1 MFKYK
6 VIKLASMA
14 LSWQEMNEVSLMVKE
29 LSRSI
34 LVGSWC

>member
-6 VIKLASMA
+6 VIKLASML
-14 LSWQEMNEVSLMVKE
+14 LSWQEMNEASLMVKE

-34 LVGSWC
+34 LVGRWC

>member
-1 MFKYK
+1 MFKCK

-34 LVGSWC
+34 LVGRWC

>member
-6 VIKLASMA
+6 VITLASMA

-34 LVGSWC
+34 LVGRWC

>member
-6 VIKLASMA
+6 VIILASMV

-34 LVGSWC
+34 LVERWC